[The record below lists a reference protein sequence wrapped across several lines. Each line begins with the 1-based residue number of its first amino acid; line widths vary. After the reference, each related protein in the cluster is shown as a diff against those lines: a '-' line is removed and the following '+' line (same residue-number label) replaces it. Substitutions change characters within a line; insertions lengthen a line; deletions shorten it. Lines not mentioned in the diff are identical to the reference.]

1 MAGRQSTSRA
11 ELSVVRLRIE
21 GGAQADLGRVRLL
34 GDVLAILEDADQVV
48 ADHDRRLKV
57 RGGLPARHHRCQRQ
71 RGGEQQ
77 AGWTGNERP
86 NASLDHAPFRGKR
99 PASGAA
105 GVGRENSRESSLGPW
120 PGCQPDDPPSSIPDL
135 LVTSRRCHVAS
146 PLHFRNFLKSTGR
159 FSTNAFR
166 PSIASSVR

>member
-34 GDVLAILEDADQVV
+34 GDVLAFLEDADQVV

-57 RGGLPARHHRCQRQ
+57 RGGLPARHDRCQRQ

-77 AGWTGNERP
+77 AGWTGIERP
-86 NASLDHAPFRGKR
+86 DASLDHAPLRGKR

-105 GVGRENSRESSLGPW
+105 GVGDGNSRRIVAGSPGPCVSLMT
-120 PGCQPDDPPSSIPDL
+120 L
-135 LVTSRRCHVAS
+135 LRQLWTFLSPHLTSRPYQVSAS
-146 PLHFRNFLKSTGR
+146 LPEL
-159 FSTNAFR
+159 
-166 PSIASSVR
+166 